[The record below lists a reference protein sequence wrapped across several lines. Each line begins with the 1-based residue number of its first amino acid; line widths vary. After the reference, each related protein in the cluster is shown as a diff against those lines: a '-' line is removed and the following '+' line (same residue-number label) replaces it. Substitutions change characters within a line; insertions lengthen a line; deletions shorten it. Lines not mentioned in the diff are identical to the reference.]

1 MEIIEKIMIDDQDLA
16 GAYDWNEAVKQIEL
30 LDSQNYQ
37 GFSDWRLPT
46 KEELNVMYINRDTIG
61 GFSTSFYWNST
72 EFNAN
77 LAWFQYFS
85 NGSQDYGYKYFNLLV
100 RCVRSI

>member
-46 KEELNVMYINRDTIG
+46 KEELNVMYINM
-61 GFSTSFYWNST
+61 
-72 EFNAN
+72 
-77 LAWFQYFS
+77 
-85 NGSQDYGYKYFNLLV
+85 KMV
-100 RCVRSI
+100 V